1 MRVLTNSRC
10 RSRDGAH
17 SVDLESKSQ
26 EMGGIHRL
34 GCCRSATARVGLG
47 HTKDGVFTML
57 YRPARSAGLLALALT
72 GLVATATAP
81 TQAATL
87 YRWNDASGSP
97 VVSDRPPPPGTPY
110 TTLDGRRY
118 GTSGTLQAP
127 ATSERQTES
136 DSESRVGT
144 SANTSITS
152 TGGDT
157 QVTGTVT
164 VEKNQGLCEQAKKNV
179 FNLETF
185 PRIRTT
191 DPDGTIRF
199 MSEEEISSQLS
210 VAREAVSS
218 HC

>member
-1 MRVLTNSRC
+1 M
-10 RSRDGAH
+10 
-17 SVDLESKSQ
+17 
-26 EMGGIHRL
+26 
-34 GCCRSATARVGLG
+34 
-47 HTKDGVFTML
+47 
-57 YRPARSAGLLALALT
+57 
-72 GLVATATAP
+72 
-81 TQAATL
+81 
-87 YRWNDASGSP
+87 
-97 VVSDRPPPPGTPY
+97 
-110 TTLDGRRY
+110 
-118 GTSGTLQAP
+118 
-127 ATSERQTES
+127 
-136 DSESRVGT
+136 GT